1 MAWLR
6 KLWVLGVEAFI
17 NTSDSK
23 TQLEV
28 AVLSDIFKSIN
39 IIINGSYHIR
49 SSVPTEQ
56 LIFFRFILPLCFDDK
71 SILTDQ
77 FITSSVISGI
87 VLFAIFQV
95 INTFHMPKQLTHI
108 EVFLLTKCLHS
119 AILSRNIAE
128 DNFLAQ
134 NQSYSLVITHLFCKH
149 LNTVTIWNQKY
160 TVNLPKENWQNSNWH
175 DVCIVHHKLYIKCK
189 QIIHQIYTQNTSKY

>member
-1 MAWLR
+1 
-6 KLWVLGVEAFI
+6 
-17 NTSDSK
+17 
-23 TQLEV
+23 
-28 AVLSDIFKSIN
+28 
-39 IIINGSYHIR
+39 
-49 SSVPTEQ
+49 
-56 LIFFRFILPLCFDDK
+56 
-71 SILTDQ
+71 
-77 FITSSVISGI
+77 
-87 VLFAIFQV
+87 
-95 INTFHMPKQLTHI
+95 MPKQLTHI
-108 EVFLLTKCLHS
+108 EVFLLTECLHS

-189 QIIHQIYTQNTSKY
+189 QIIHQIYTQNTSKYKQIIHQTYTNYTPITEILNTKYTPIIHKLYTKCKQVIHQLYTAANVTNHWCKSQNHKSLT